1 MNDAPHS
8 FHTKDP
14 NATVKRLQALGWTLV
29 APKPSELWR
38 LTKGDATASLYF
50 SGLVRLDGTTVDAL
64 EVPQ

>member
-1 MNDAPHS
+1 MSASTS
-8 FHTKDP
+8 FHTKDSY
-14 NATVKRLQALGWTLV
+14 ATLKHLEATGWMLV
-29 APKPSELWR
+29 PPKPSELWR